1 MKGLKWHIAKC
12 TKEDLPD
19 MVVLMVDLFRKKFT
33 YELHMGYCDS
43 VGFPSDVGY
52 VEYRFVFKRRFDNKK
67 GIDRS

>member
-1 MKGLKWHIAKC
+1 MEDLKWHIAKR

-19 MVVLMVDLFRKKFT
+19 IIMLMVALFRKKFT
-33 YELHMGYCDS
+33 YELHMGYRDS
-43 VGFPSDVGY
+43 LGFPPDVGY